1 MIKSVKEIYKKN
13 ILGFLFGPSIKL
25 LEAVFDLLIPLFMKA
40 IIDLNQ
46 YEDPSLIPN
55 SISSSLA
62 KFIRLFG
69 NIVKDNQNLND
80 ALVGGLIIFTMAIL
94 GFIVTMF
101 AQYFAART
109 SVKVGSE
116 IRIELY
122 KKILSLSKKD
132 KEGLGNSYLQSVLNN
147 DLYQIER
154 GVLIFNR
161 LIVRAPFIIIGSVI
175 FSFILD
181 YRIGIAFASII
192 PLILVSLIFIL
203 RKSSHNYQR
212 IQKDLDDIS
221 NKTSDT
227 ISGARVLRAFDATE
241 YENNRFSKYNN
252 EYEKESIR
260 VQKNNAFINPIIFE
274 ITSLVTVLIIFFLA
288 GALFNSSESVKVV
301 LTSTLIAAMAYLA
314 QILFA
319 TVQFAN
325 VLLDLTRASVSN
337 KRVDKVFEINNSIVN
352 KENALTKD
360 INVGEEIL
368 SFKDVDFTYD
378 KNDEHY
384 ALKNIS
390 FSLNKGKS
398 LGIIG
403 GTGSG
408 KSTIIHLIE
417 RFLDPSSGE
426 ILYKG
431 ISMKDYDLFSLR
443 GDIGLVNQKS
453 YLFNGTIKD
462 NFLMA
467 NPSISKEDIDNALKK
482 AEAYDFVYQ
491 MKDDINHKIKEG
503 GTNLSGGQRQRLCIA
518 RALIK
523 NPEILILDDSTSAL
537 DLLTD
542 KKIRNTLKDIKETS
556 KIIVSQR
563 VASISECDEII
574 VIDEGHLV
582 GKGTHEELL
591 KTCPIY
597 KEIYV
602 SQTSEE

>member
-1 MIKSVKEIYKKN
+1 MIKSVREIYKKN

-181 YRIGIAFASII
+181 CRIGIAFASII

-360 INVGEEIL
+360 INIGEEIL

-417 RFLDPSSGE
+417 RFLDPSNGE

-542 KKIRNTLKDIKETS
+542 KKIRSTLKDIKETS

-597 KEIYV
+597 KEIYI

>member
-360 INVGEEIL
+360 INIGEEIL

-597 KEIYV
+597 KEIYI

>member
-1 MIKSVKEIYKKN
+1 MIKSVREIYKKN

-94 GFIVTMF
+94 GFVVTMF
-101 AQYFAART
+101 AQYFAAKT

-212 IQKDLDDIS
+212 IQNDLDDIS

-352 KENALTKD
+352 KEDALTKD
-360 INVGEEIL
+360 INIGEEIL

-417 RFLDPSSGE
+417 RFLDPSNGE

-542 KKIRNTLKDIKETS
+542 KKIRSTLKDIKETS

>member
-62 KFIRLFG
+62 KFIRIFG

-288 GALFNSSESVKVV
+288 RALFNSSESVKVV

-337 KRVDKVFEINNSIVN
+337 KRVDKVFEIDNSIVN

-360 INVGEEIL
+360 INIGEEIL

-467 NPSISKEDIDNALKK
+467 NPSISKEDIDNALRK

-491 MKDDINHKIKEG
+491 MKDDINHQIKEG

-542 KKIRNTLKDIKETS
+542 KKIRSTLKDIKETS

>member
-62 KFIRLFG
+62 KFIRIFG

-360 INVGEEIL
+360 INIGEEIL

-597 KEIYV
+597 KEIYI

>member
-1 MIKSVKEIYKKN
+1 MIKSVREIYKKN

-94 GFIVTMF
+94 GFVVTMF
-101 AQYFAART
+101 AQYFAAKT

-212 IQKDLDDIS
+212 IQNDLDDIS

-352 KENALTKD
+352 KEDALTKD
-360 INVGEEIL
+360 IDIGEEIL

-417 RFLDPSSGE
+417 RFLDPSNGE

-431 ISMKDYDLFSLR
+431 IPMKDYDLFSLR

-542 KKIRNTLKDIKETS
+542 KKIRSTLKDIKETS

>member
-431 ISMKDYDLFSLR
+431 ILMKDYDLFSLR

>member
-1 MIKSVKEIYKKN
+1 MIKSVREIYKKN

-94 GFIVTMF
+94 GFVVTMF
-101 AQYFAART
+101 AQYFAAKT

-212 IQKDLDDIS
+212 IQNDLDDIS

-352 KENALTKD
+352 KEDALTKD
-360 INVGEEIL
+360 INIGEEIL

-417 RFLDPSSGE
+417 RFLDPSNGE

-542 KKIRNTLKDIKETS
+542 KKIRSTLKDIKETS
-556 KIIVSQR
+556 RIIVSQR